1 MLGTVIPKPSI
12 NARERAGGV
21 NRAPSI
27 DEWRTFCGEV
37 REAAEQLR
45 QIAARA
51 ELAAS
56 SSNFDNLARDFGIP
70 TIAPAAPKAKTYAT
84 MMLGPFAALE
94 ELRRQIRD

>member
-1 MLGTVIPKPSI
+1 MRGTVIQMPSI
-12 NARERAGGV
+12 SARARADDA
-21 NRAPSI
+21 NRTLSI
-27 DEWRTFCGEV
+27 GEWRTFCGEV

-56 SSNFDNLARDFGIP
+56 SANFDSLARDFGIP
-70 TIAPAAPKAKTYAT
+70 IIAPTSPKANTYAT
-84 MMLGPFAALE
+84 MMLGPFATLE